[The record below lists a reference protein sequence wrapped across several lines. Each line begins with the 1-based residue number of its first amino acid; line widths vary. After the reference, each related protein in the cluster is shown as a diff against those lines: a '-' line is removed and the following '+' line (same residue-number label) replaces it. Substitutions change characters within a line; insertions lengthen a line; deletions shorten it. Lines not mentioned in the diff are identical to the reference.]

1 MLSYNKNN
9 DIEYQ
14 LFEVFDGEGVSITPP
29 FVLCSSSRRAS
40 SRSLDLSECA
50 GSHIASWSSLLE
62 VSRFS
67 QL

>member
-1 MLSYNKNN
+1 MLSYDNNN

-14 LFEVFDGEGVSITPP
+14 LFEGFDGEVVSMTPP
-29 FVLCSSSRRAS
+29 FVFCSSSRRAS
-40 SRSLDLSECA
+40 SRSLDLSECG
-50 GSHIASWSSLLE
+50 GSHIAGWSSSLE